1 MLDVIAAVIS
11 AILLIVSV
19 LFASKYHKFKKKL
32 ALAIEFLTDAQKA
45 LEDEK
50 ISEEELRE
58 LLGDLRQLLSD
69 P

>member
-1 MLDVIAAVIS
+1 MLDVIASVIT
-11 AILLIVSV
+11 AILLIISV
-19 LFASKYHKFKKKL
+19 LFARKYRKFKKKL
-32 ALAIEFLTDAQKA
+32 ALAIEFLNDAQRA

-58 LLGDLRQLLSD
+58 LLGDLRAILAD

>member
-1 MLDVIAAVIS
+1 MLDVIASVIS
-11 AILLIVSV
+11 AILLIISV

-32 ALAIEFLTDAQKA
+32 SLAIEFLTDAQKA

-50 ISEEELRE
+50 ISEDELRE
-58 LLGDLRQLLSD
+58 LLGDLRAILTD